1 MAPLSQE
8 IPMPIPHRPRFLSRQ
23 TVVALVVAGSV
34 VACGG
39 EEVADDPTAPLIP
52 PVSSTGS
59 PRATPGATPVSSPGP
74 STPVSPTTD
83 AATVVLYR
91 ASDRLGD
98 LSSIHFDLDI
108 DGTTYID
115 EGESIQI
122 LSAEGDIVR
131 PDRVRAS
138 FSANV
143 EQTANVTIQ
152 IVTIGPTTWWTNLVS
167 GEWGPAPAEIGYDA
181 SVLFDEAV
189 GLGAVLRQF
198 GTVSRFDEEEFDGDP
213 AYHIAATVPRTLIDA
228 VTANTLDGELV
239 DVDVWVGRDSV
250 DILRVVVRE
259 TSATGADDL
268 ARWILDV
275 TDHDEP
281 VTIEPPV

>member
-1 MAPLSQE
+1 MPNAP
-8 IPMPIPHRPRFLSRQ
+8 RPRSLSRRAL
-23 TVVALVVAGSV
+23 VALVVAGTV

-39 EEVADDPTAPLIP
+39 DEAADDPAPAMTPDRNPIP
-52 PVSSTGS
+52 A
-59 PRATPGATPVSSPGP
+59 ATLGGTLGGTPVSSPGA
-74 STPVSPTTD
+74 SPAASPLTD
-83 AATVVLYR
+83 AATEVLNR
-91 ASDRLGD
+91 ASVRLGEV
-98 LSSIHFDLDI
+98 SSIHFDLDV
-108 DGTTYID
+108 DGTTFID
-115 EGESIQI
+115 EGQSIQL
-122 LSAEGDIVR
+122 LSAEGDIAR

-152 IVTIGPTTWWTNLVS
+152 IVTIGATTWWTNLVS

-181 SVLFDEAV
+181 SVLFDETV

-198 GTVSRFDEEEFDGDP
+198 GSVSRFDEEEFDGDP

-239 DVDVWVGRDSV
+239 DVDVWVGRDGL

-259 TSATGADDL
+259 TSATGSDDIS
-268 ARWILDV
+268 RWILDV
-275 TDHDEP
+275 SDHDEP
-281 VTIEPPV
+281 VTIDPPV